1 MSPQISRLGGAIFP
15 GSIGGTYTGADLAIR
30 KLLDVVAGIIGH
42 DARPPRRH
50 RHCVHTRQSPE
61 RRSARTG
68 EMKGWTS
75 TMKTLVRLAPAA
87 ALAVLLAGPAAAQQ
101 PPPPATTSPG
111 LTVAS
116 DSLVGTEVRD
126 AQGKVLGKISGL
138 MIDARQGKIAA
149 ALIKQGGALGMGGK
163 EISVPWD
170 GLTLQRGQNQELV
183 VTMQQQYLEQAPS
196 ASPGPDRQ
204 PERKQQ

>member
-1 MSPQISRLGGAIFP
+1 
-15 GSIGGTYTGADLAIR
+15 
-30 KLLDVVAGIIGH
+30 
-42 DARPPRRH
+42 
-50 RHCVHTRQSPE
+50 
-61 RRSARTG
+61 
-68 EMKGWTS
+68 
-75 TMKTLVRLAPAA
+75 MKTLVRLAPAA

-101 PPPPATTSPG
+101 QPPPATTSPG

-126 AQGKVLGKISGL
+126 AQGKVIGKISGL